1 MIGMDSK
8 KKISSVNSYGSSDE
22 SELENALKDLM
33 AALKINQQNE
43 KDRKPSQQVIKEFI
57 ESGAIK

>member
-1 MIGMDSK
+1 MDSK
-8 KKISSVNSYGSSDE
+8 EKMSSANSYGSSDE
-22 SELENALKDLM
+22 TELENALKNLM
-33 AALKINQQNE
+33 ALLKINQQNE